1 MSTKIY
7 NAYVLDKYDK
17 GVANIYAMD
26 KFWEM
31 KDFDK
36 IKKKALKNVIV
47 ELKNDMLVKV
57 ATTAMFRSLGETPY
71 TPVKAEIYDDRFIV
85 MTIAFH
91 DITETHTYTYQ
102 KNTGVIEVKH
112 NIKDITNNYAS
123 RKDIDIQTLVDFA
136 VANHLTTGDVYY
148 GDIFQKNICFM
159 GRSFLLDVLNGCRF
173 IDNIDEKSKIRVET
187 SFERFES
194 FRRRVG
200 KLLTKSSIC
209 ELSKLSPKRILGL
222 IWE

>member
-26 KFWEM
+26 KFREM

-47 ELKNDMLVKV
+47 ELKDDMLVKV

-71 TPVKAEIYDDRFIV
+71 TPVKAEIYDD
-85 MTIAFH
+85 
-91 DITETHTYTYQ
+91 
-102 KNTGVIEVKH
+102 
-112 NIKDITNNYAS
+112 
-123 RKDIDIQTLVDFA
+123 
-136 VANHLTTGDVYY
+136 
-148 GDIFQKNICFM
+148 ICFM

-173 IDNIDEKSKIRVET
+173 IDDIDEKSKIRVET

-222 IWE
+222 MWE